1 MTLIGD
7 HIEGYCRRV
16 SQRTGLCL
24 RPGQGVRHSNPSR
37 YQRSARPTLSFTR
50 QLFPEIKCIQQ
61 NSRISVRIHPASKF
75 VQRSEEKNKQTKIQ
89 KYRGYLLP
97 DNAPSERCRR
107 IHLDSRDDGRNE
119 LEEDYQIK
127 INPHS
132 FNILLL
138 PLGRRSSSK
147 LVVFSTGLPSK
158 RPLLLAVF

>member
-1 MTLIGD
+1 MIILKDIA
-7 HIEGYCRRV
+7 ERYRREQD
-16 SQRTGLCL
+16 SACD
-24 RPGQGVRHSNPSR
+24 QGREYDTRIHQDTKEAP
-37 YQRSARPTLSFTR
+37 ATTLSFTR

-89 KYRGYLLP
+89 KHRGYLLP

-107 IHLDSRDDGRNE
+107 VHLDSRDDGRNE

-132 FNILLL
+132 LNILLL

-147 LVVFSTGLPSK
+147 LVVFPTGLPSK